1 MARENGSHSQ
11 YVIDLDP
18 VFDNPRQTGGQPDL
32 DLDPQLTAGDQ
43 PAQVTEQAQTH
54 LEDETNYDDMHL
66 LEVASKVAELQSTD
80 PASPQVA
87 RLYDVLGEKIDH
99 TISRNRVTDP
109 TEVGRFHD
117 TVNNYVRTKREEFDA
132 AKAAPAPEAPVEIEA
147 KEDAISH
154 EKPAR
159 KFSPVDVDG
168 ILGFRVNEDVSLHAT
183 AYEPEPTTQRE
194 LYFRDDKGNTY
205 AIVRA
210 RTIDSSSSAP
220 SFGEEDWVVIN
231 GNASEQSDGLA
242 LERISNNSMIST
254 KIALNQPFQPD
265 FMREGVGK
273 VTEIIGLEVNDKP
286 DPDELARL
294 SEGRTSDIRSKFW
307 EQVGR
312 DAPGPKGAANEGAVD
327 GFAET
332 IVDQPV
338 PTPVSDPEAATNAE
352 RERDEIFES
361 MGLDNL
367 LRPDRIPMMENG
379 KLIAGPQL
387 LDAYRDADG
396 QILIK
401 LKIKEEQVDGSF
413 EMVEEEMTQSQLL
426 NFMAQSDKNW
436 QSRRKRPNTLP
447 DSHEDQ
453 LYEDAARLR
462 DDLRRQLTKEL
473 GDDGSE
479 ARRRP
484 SLRNLRQRATR
495 LVTSLVVNR
504 FMNQAQAATSGE
516 SDKKWTTKEKLVA
529 AGLGIAVLAATYA
542 TYKGYMDHDTASQL
556 SGGGGPDVDRGGNS
570 VGDHIQEAAEQAVAP
585 DADPSSGSDSGSGSQ
600 EAVQAWTDKVE
611 SGDGPTHTMS
621 DYLSVHGIEVTP
633 TQSYEVFEKARNAG
647 LLTPEHMTN
656 ISPQDVQ
663 GGVGFNGPGK
673 TTLSPELVEFLNKEF
688 DIK

>member
-1 MARENGSHSQ
+1 MSRENGPQ

-18 VFDNPRQTGGQPDL
+18 VFDNPQQTGLQPDL
-32 DLDPQLTAGDQ
+32 DFKNPQLTAGEQ
-43 PAQVTEQAQTH
+43 PAQITQEAQTH
-54 LEDETNYDDMHL
+54 LEDNTNYDDMHL
-66 LEVASKVAELQSTD
+66 LEVASKVAEVQSTN
-80 PASPQVA
+80 PASPQIA
-87 RLYDVLGEKIDH
+87 QLYDVLSKKIDH

-117 TVNNYVRTKREEFDA
+117 TVNNYVRTKKEEFDA
-132 AKAAPAPEAPVEIEA
+132 AKAAPEALAEAEA
-147 KEDAISH
+147 KEEATSH
-154 EKPAR
+154 EKPAQR
-159 KFSPVDVDG
+159 FSAVDVDG

-210 RTIDSSSSAP
+210 RTIDSSDSAP

-254 KIALNQPFQPD
+254 KIALNQPFHPE
-265 FMREGVGK
+265 FMRQGVGK
-273 VTEIIGLEVNDKP
+273 VTEIIGLDVNDKP
-286 DPDELARL
+286 DLDELAQW

-312 DAPGPKGAANEGAVD
+312 DAPKPKGAVNKDAVD

-338 PTPVSDPEAATNAE
+338 PTAVPDPEAHTDAE

-361 MGLDNL
+361 MGLENL

-396 QILIK
+396 RIMIK
-401 LKIKEEQVDGSF
+401 LKIKEGQADGSF

-426 NFMAQSDKNW
+426 NFLAQSDKNW

-462 DDLRRQLTKEL
+462 DDLRRQLTREL

-479 ARRRP
+479 KRRRP
-484 SLRNLRQRATR
+484 SLRNLRQRASR
-495 LVTSLVVNR
+495 LVASLVVNR
-504 FMNQAQAATSGE
+504 FMNQAQAATPGE
-516 SDKKWTTKEKLVA
+516 SNKKWTTKEKLVA

-542 TYKGYMDHDTASQL
+542 TYRGYMDHDTASQL
-556 SGGGGPDVDRGGNS
+556 SGGGTDADSGGNS
-570 VGDHIQEAAEQAVAP
+570 VGDHIQEAAQQADAP
-585 DADPSSGSDSGSGSQ
+585 DSDPSSAGSDGSQ
-600 EAVQAWTDKVE
+600 EATQAWTDKVE

-621 DYLSVHGIEVTP
+621 DYLSAHGIEVTP